1 MVFTL
6 STYLST
12 VRYVASKTSTA
23 LWRYWGLIPFAIII
37 FSVGTASGLGPGTY
51 LILIG
56 LLMFYVLFQAPV
68 WCGAVNRT
76 RSTGSV
82 DYCRNNSSG
91 LLLGCS
97 RVRQHKWQKLQSL
110 WWTTRWRE
118 NTRGLWAGPA
128 AKFATLTGLI
138 GTITGIYGMFKG

>member
-1 MVFTL
+1 MSVL
-6 STYLST
+6 S
-12 VRYVASKTSTA
+12 VYVASRKSTA

-37 FSVGTASGLGPGTY
+37 ISVGTASGLGPGTY

-76 RSTGSV
+76 RSNGPV

-97 RVRQHKWQKLQSL
+97 RVRQHKMQKLKSL
-110 WWTTRWRE
+110 WWTARWRE
-118 NTRGLWAGPA
+118 NTKGLWVGPP
-128 AKFATLTGLI
+128 AKLATLTGLI
-138 GTITGIYGMFKG
+138 GTVTGVFGMFKG

>member
-1 MVFTL
+1 M
-6 STYLST
+6 
-12 VRYVASKTSTA
+12 ASKTSTA

-37 FSVGTASGLGPGTY
+37 ISVGTASGLGPGTY

-76 RSTGSV
+76 TVKGAV
-82 DYCRNNSSG
+82 EYCRNNSSG

-97 RVRQHKWQKLQSL
+97 RVRQHKSQKLKSL
-110 WWTTRWRE
+110 WWTARWRE
-118 NTRGLWAGPA
+118 NTRGLWVGPA
-128 AKFATLTGLI
+128 AKLATLTGLI
-138 GTITGIYGMFKG
+138 GTFTGIYGMFKG

>member
-1 MVFTL
+1 MCVL
-6 STYLST
+6 S
-12 VRYVASKTSTA
+12 VYVASRKPTA

-37 FSVGTASGLGPGTY
+37 ISVGTASGLGPGTY

-76 RSTGSV
+76 RSKGPV

-91 LLLGCS
+91 LLLGCNQ
-97 RVRQHKWQKLQSL
+97 VRQHKLQKLKSL
-110 WWTTRWRE
+110 WWTARWRE
-118 NTRGLWAGPA
+118 NTKGLWAGPP
-128 AKFATLTGLI
+128 AKLATLTGLI
-138 GTITGIYGMFKG
+138 GTVTGIYGIFKG